1 MVSVLIAQFLSI
13 VACSG
18 LLLWKNLTLL
28 IENADGIFSLEFKRA
43 NKSQRLIGTE
53 KDSKLVK
60 KKSR

>member
-1 MVSVLIAQFLSI
+1 MVSVLIAQFLST

>member
-1 MVSVLIAQFLSI
+1 M

-18 LLLWKNLTLL
+18 LLLWKKLTLL

-43 NKSQRLIGTE
+43 NKSQRLIETE

>member
-1 MVSVLIAQFLSI
+1 MLR
-13 VACSG
+13 
-18 LLLWKNLTLL
+18 TLVM
-28 IENADGIFSLEFKRA
+28 EKFNTSYRNADGIFSLEFKRA